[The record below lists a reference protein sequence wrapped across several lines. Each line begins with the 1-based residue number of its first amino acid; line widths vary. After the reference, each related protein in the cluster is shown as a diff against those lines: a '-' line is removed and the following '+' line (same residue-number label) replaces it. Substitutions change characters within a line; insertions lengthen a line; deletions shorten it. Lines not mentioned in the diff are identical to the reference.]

1 MCSVQALTDFC
12 RQVLERVGVPDA
24 DAGVTTDVLMQA
36 ERFGV
41 TGHGLVRL
49 PHYVER
55 IQQGSINPR
64 PNITVVREGPSTA
77 LVDGDNGLGHVVS
90 SFAMKKAIELARAG
104 AGFVSVRRSS
114 HFGIAGYYSLMAAR
128 NGMIGLSL
136 TLVDAILAPYGG
148 SSPFLGSNPI
158 ALAAPSA
165 GPHPVLLDISTS
177 AVSWGKIIMA
187 RSRGEPIKEEW
198 AIDSDGRPTTD
209 PEKASALRP
218 VAEHK
223 GYGLAFFF
231 ELLCSGLTG
240 SPYGP
245 HLVPMYGDPKIPRNI
260 GHFFGALRPDSF
272 VSLDQ
277 FENTAQALADE
288 LRQTKPA
295 PGFQEVLVPGDLE
308 FRHQAKSDINGISLE
323 HSIAEQLKN
332 LAGKVG
338 VTFPSNR

>member
-12 RQVLERVGVPDA
+12 RQVLQSVGVPDA
-24 DAGVTTDVLMQA
+24 DADVTTDVLMQA

-49 PHYVER
+49 PHYIDR
-55 IQQGSINPR
+55 IQHGSINPT
-64 PNITVVREGPSTA
+64 PNVTVVREGPSTA

-90 SFAMKKAIELARAG
+90 TFAMKKAIELAQGG
-104 AGFVSVRRSS
+104 AGFVGVRRSS

-128 NGMIGLSL
+128 RGMIGLSL

-165 GPHPVLLDISTS
+165 RAHPVLLDISTS
-177 AVSWGKIIMA
+177 AVAWGKIIMA

-209 PEKASALRP
+209 PDRARALRP
-218 VAEHK
+218 MGEHK

-240 SPYGP
+240 SPFGP
-245 HLVPMYGDPKIPRNI
+245 HLMPMYGDPKIPRNT

-277 FENTAQALADE
+277 FENTTQALSDE
-288 LRQTKPA
+288 LRQVKPA
-295 PGFQEVLVPGDLE
+295 PGYQEVLVPGDLE
-308 FRHQAKSDINGISLE
+308 FRHQAKCDSEGIAIE
-323 HSIAEQLKN
+323 PSIAEQLMK
-332 LAGKVG
+332 LGG
-338 VTFPSNR
+338 ERRVTFPSKR